1 MPKVNPSRAA
11 KQIGDFGEAL
21 VNYDF
26 IRKGYEVAVVDH
38 VGADL
43 ICSKDGTDG
52 TKKRYAIS
60 VKTRRFKNA
69 SDESRMYNIESAHLD
84 KLRYFSDSFGLEPLF
99 SLLVCISDDKKLI
112 LFTVR
117 VVDIPSCFRKTKA
130 GYSFRFSDKH
140 LVSLKNDPNISI
152 SLWENEVIGNDIFA

>member
-43 ICSKDGTDG
+43 ICSKDE
-52 TKKRYAIS
+52 KRYAIS
-60 VKTRRFKNA
+60 VKTRCFKKE
-69 SDESRMYNIESAHLD
+69 SKESRMYNIESAHLD
-84 KLRYFSDSFGLEPLF
+84 KLRYFSDSFGLESLF

-112 LFTVR
+112 LFTVK
-117 VVDIPSCFRKTKA
+117 VVDIESCFRKTKA
-130 GYSFRFSDKH
+130 GYSFKFSDKH
-140 LVSLKNDPNISI
+140 LVSLKNNPKISI